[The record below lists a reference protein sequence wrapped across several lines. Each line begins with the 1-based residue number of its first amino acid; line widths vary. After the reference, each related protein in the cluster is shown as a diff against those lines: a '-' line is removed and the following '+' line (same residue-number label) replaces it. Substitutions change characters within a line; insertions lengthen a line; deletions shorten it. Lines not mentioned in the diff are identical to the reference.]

1 MYAEVKNGNVTTWP
15 YDYDTLCRKNPSTAF
30 PTNTDLLSIY
40 EGTQDNLDGNELVN
54 VIEQDRPSYD
64 PARQTIVQ
72 NSQPTLEGGQWSLG
86 WTIVDLGT
94 EDQQAAKMQQ
104 SAVVRQ
110 IRNSKLKECDWT
122 QLSDSQVDK
131 QTWAAYRQEL
141 RDIPGQEGFPWN
153 AAWPNEPM

>member
-1 MYAEVKNGNVTTWP
+1 
-15 YDYDTLCRKNPSTAF
+15 
-30 PTNTDLLSIY
+30 
-40 EGTQDNLDGNELVN
+40 
-54 VIEQDRPSYD
+54 
-64 PARQTIVQ
+64 VQ

-94 EDQQAAKMQQ
+94 EDQQAAKMKQ

-153 AAWPNEPM
+153 VAWPNKPM